1 MNSKISIILLCAAT
15 AFTSCRIQNDIALPK
30 VAAEFTE
37 FKVDGQNSAKI
48 DSKALTVT
56 VDLSEDVR
64 MNNLSITAVKI
75 SEGSRCNDSKIAEGQ
90 RIDLSEPY
98 SVVLSNFRKYTWTIS
113 ATQSVERYVKCE
125 NQIGDAA
132 IFPDEHKVSLRVK
145 AKPNSAVDTRSN
157 LVITNMKLGLK
168 GSKIVSTTD
177 MNGNT
182 QAIESF
188 PVTLDCFYER
198 TFTVEDNG
206 TTTEWQLIAL
216 PPTE

>member
-1 MNSKISIILLCAAT
+1 MNSKISIMVLCAAT

-48 DSKALTVT
+48 DPKALTVT

-75 SEGSRCNDSKIAEGQ
+75 SEGSRCNDAKIAEGQ
-90 RIDLSEPY
+90 KIDLSEPY

-132 IFPDEHKVSLRVK
+132 IFPDEHKVSIRVK
-145 AKPNSAVDTRSN
+145 AKPNSAIDSRSS
-157 LVITNMKLGLK
+157 LVITDMKLGLK

-177 MNGNT
+177 LNGNT
-182 QAIESF
+182 QTIDSF

-206 TTTEWQLIAL
+206 TTTDWQLIAL

>member
-1 MNSKISIILLCAAT
+1 MSTKNSIIILCAAM
-15 AFTSCRIQNDIALPK
+15 ALMSCRIENDIALPK
-30 VAAEFTE
+30 ISAEFTE
-37 FKVDGQNSAKI
+37 FKVDGQNSTKI

-64 MNNLSITAVKI
+64 MNNLSITAVSI
-75 SEGSRCNDSKIAEGQ
+75 SEGSRCNDSKIEEGQ
-90 RIDLSEPY
+90 KIDLSKPY

-145 AKPNSAVDTRSN
+145 AKPNSAVDSRSN
-157 LVITNMKLGLK
+157 LVITDMKLGLK

-177 MNGNT
+177 MNGNAQT
-182 QAIESF
+182 IDSF